1 MLPNRSRG
9 QVRECFV
16 IGAGYGDISSER
28 AYIRTENLSCIR
40 NDGSTLEIAIQGSI
54 FGEDG
59 KVGMRGRLVT
69 KQGQLLA
76 NALLAGVVS
85 GIGTAFSQYYTTT
98 TTSTFGTISTPDPS
112 KAIQSGLGTGVGS
125 AMNRLANYYIS
136 LAEKV
141 FPVVEIDAGRMVDVV
156 LTKGVVIDAPLNVG
170 AAAIPTAN
178 RPGHLQRTARDENE
192 D

>member
-1 MLPNRSRG
+1 
-9 QVRECFV
+9 
-16 IGAGYGDISSER
+16 
-28 AYIRTENLSCIR
+28 
-40 NDGSTLEIAIQGSI
+40 
-54 FGEDG
+54 
-59 KVGMRGRLVT
+59 
-69 KQGQLLA
+69 
-76 NALLAGVVS
+76 
-85 GIGTAFSQYYTTT
+85 
-98 TTSTFGTISTPDPS
+98 
-112 KAIQSGLGTGVGS
+112 
-125 AMNRLANYYIS
+125 MNRLANYYIS